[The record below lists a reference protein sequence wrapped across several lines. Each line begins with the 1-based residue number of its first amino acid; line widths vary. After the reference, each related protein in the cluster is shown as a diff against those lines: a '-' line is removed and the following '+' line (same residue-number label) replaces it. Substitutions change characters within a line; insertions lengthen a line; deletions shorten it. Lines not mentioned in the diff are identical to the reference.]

1 MRKLK
6 EKIRVNPCPREF
18 CIKVFR
24 RNTTTNL
31 EKNEFIPQSSSPT
44 PLERSEL
51 IRRLCVALFPGYLQ
65 HKIDR
70 CVSRRGLRL
79 IQQKHLFVPFPILL

>member
-31 EKNEFIPQSSSPT
+31 EKNEF
-44 PLERSEL
+44 ERIYTS
-51 IRRLCVALFPGYLQ
+51 
-65 HKIDR
+65 
-70 CVSRRGLRL
+70 
-79 IQQKHLFVPFPILL
+79 IQFTYST